1 MPIHVRFT
9 AWVEEPNP
17 PNSSTPGMRRLGLPP
32 SVDRIPEGPNLLSLD
47 TEGRSLRGGGPF
59 ALNGRQ
65 DCAILQIAV
74 SIISQNA
81 IQRSAMTALTVRL
94 NEFDAAILEDLVQN
108 TGESKTALVI
118 DGLRSLYNAMREE
131 DRVTRL
137 SADEFD
143 AFLRQLE
150 EGEKDPRVLLARE
163 RLINIKPVWED

>member
-1 MPIHVRFT
+1 
-9 AWVEEPNP
+9 
-17 PNSSTPGMRRLGLPP
+17 
-32 SVDRIPEGPNLLSLD
+32 
-47 TEGRSLRGGGPF
+47 
-59 ALNGRQ
+59 
-65 DCAILQIAV
+65 
-74 SIISQNA
+74 
-81 IQRSAMTALTVRL
+81 MTALTVRL

-108 TGESKTALVI
+108 TGKSKTALVI

-163 RLINIKPVWED
+163 RLMNIKPVWED

>member
-1 MPIHVRFT
+1 
-9 AWVEEPNP
+9 
-17 PNSSTPGMRRLGLPP
+17 
-32 SVDRIPEGPNLLSLD
+32 
-47 TEGRSLRGGGPF
+47 
-59 ALNGRQ
+59 
-65 DCAILQIAV
+65 
-74 SIISQNA
+74 
-81 IQRSAMTALTVRL
+81 MTALTVRL

-131 DRVTRL
+131 DRITRL

-163 RLINIKPVWED
+163 RLMNIKPVWED